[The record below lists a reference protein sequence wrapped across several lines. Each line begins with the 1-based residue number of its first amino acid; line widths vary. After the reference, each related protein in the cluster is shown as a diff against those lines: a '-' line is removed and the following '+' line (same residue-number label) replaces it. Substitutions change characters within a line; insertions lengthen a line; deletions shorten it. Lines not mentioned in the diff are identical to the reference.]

1 MLPACVLS
9 ALLLICSPQ
18 ALGQKQKVTPEP
30 IEAVKAQ
37 PNFNLDKFS
46 GQLYLLSIV
55 SECNYLKVNNHRVEA
70 TVVQASRSTKPK
82 ATEDLSMKTL
92 RKLDGICWEI
102 RQEYP
107 KNKVSGRF
115 TVKGRGSSLKVEMVV
130 GETDYE
136 NYAILYYQRQRKIT
150 LKLYGRKKTASDDIY
165 RKFEEHVSGQ
175 GIDLIYIYP
184 FPSYGFCEKTDQFH
198 ILDENSG

>member
-1 MLPACVLS
+1 MDILPQITWMYLPP
-9 ALLLICSPQ
+9 ALTSSQPRSREI
-18 ALGQKQKVTPEP
+18 AEFTWF
-30 IEAVKAQ
+30 Q
-37 PNFNLDKFS
+37 PNW
-46 GQLYLLSIV
+46 YLLSIA

-70 TVVQASRSTKPK
+70 TVVQASRSTKQK

-92 RKLDGICWEI
+92 RKDGICWEI

-107 KNKVSGRF
+107 KNKVSGSLSLCS
-115 TVKGRGSSLKVEMVV
+115 GRGSSLKVEMVV

-184 FPSYGFCEKTDQFH
+184 FPSYGE
-198 ILDENSG
+198 

>member
-1 MLPACVLS
+1 PKMKSPKQ
-9 ALLLICSPQ
+9 LLVGERSGEMMGRFIPGC
-18 ALGQKQKVTPEP
+18 
-30 IEAVKAQ
+30 AQ
-37 PNFNLDKFS
+37 FS
-46 GQLYLLSIV
+46 GQWYLLSIA

-82 ATEDLSMKTL
+82 ATEDL
-92 RKLDGICWEI
+92 DGICWEI
-102 RQEYP
+102 RHEYP

-115 TVKGRGSSLKVEMVV
+115 TSLSLCSGRGSSLMVV

-165 RKFEEHVSGQ
+165 RKFDEHVSGQ

-184 FPSYGFCEKTDQFH
+184 FPSYGE
-198 ILDENSG
+198 

>member
-1 MLPACVLS
+1 MYSRSEVVIKMMGRFIPGC
-9 ALLLICSPQ
+9 
-18 ALGQKQKVTPEP
+18 
-30 IEAVKAQ
+30 AQ
-37 PNFNLDKFS
+37 FS
-46 GQLYLLSIV
+46 GQWYLLSIA

-70 TVVQASRSTKPK
+70 TVVQASRSTKQK

-115 TVKGRGSSLKVEMVV
+115 TVKGAATCDKK
-130 GETDYE
+130 TDYE

-184 FPSYGFCEKTDQFH
+184 FPSYGE
-198 ILDENSG
+198 

>member
-1 MLPACVLS
+1 MVVIGAILRFSLRSDNCFGDSNFSKIRFIPGC
-9 ALLLICSPQ
+9 
-18 ALGQKQKVTPEP
+18 
-30 IEAVKAQ
+30 AQ
-37 PNFNLDKFS
+37 FS
-46 GQLYLLSIV
+46 GQWYLLSIA

-82 ATEDLSMKTL
+82 ATEDL
-92 RKLDGICWEI
+92 DGICWEI
-102 RQEYP
+102 RHEYP

-115 TVKGRGSSLKVEMVV
+115 TVKGRGSSLMVV

-165 RKFEEHVSGQ
+165 RKFDEHVSGQ

-184 FPSYGFCEKTDQFH
+184 FPSYGE
-198 ILDENSG
+198 

>member
-1 MLPACVLS
+1 MYLPP
-9 ALLLICSPQ
+9 ALTSCLFIPGC
-18 ALGQKQKVTPEP
+18 
-30 IEAVKAQ
+30 AQ
-37 PNFNLDKFS
+37 FS
-46 GQLYLLSIV
+46 GQWYLLSIA

-70 TVVQASRSTKPK
+70 TVVQASRSTKQK
-82 ATEDLSMKTL
+82 ATED
-92 RKLDGICWEI
+92 LDGICWEI

-115 TVKGRGSSLKVEMVV
+115 TVKGRYARAATCDKSLSLCS
-130 GETDYE
+130 G
-136 NYAILYYQRQRKIT
+136 RGKIT

-184 FPSYGFCEKTDQFH
+184 FPSYGE
-198 ILDENSG
+198 